1 MKKINKTSLVLIL
14 LLAVAVGLFHDLFL
28 KELVLLKNGRV
39 ITAEK
44 TWETGQSIFYE
55 KKDNIH
61 VVPKDQVA
69 QFGDPS
75 LTLSLRAAQLRI
87 VEYYGRARKR
97 VGRFIEASGVS
108 PDRHFALALGA
119 AALALVSIL
128 VFTSR
133 LLFRGTTPLKKK
145 AASPK
150 PTTPQRFDDLPSRL
164 DIVRFFLNL
173 FREQIRAPADSQME
187 FVSLNAKSTDPNAIY
202 ELRVKPHNDWVTRRM
217 SIGPLG
223 EEGGSK
229 SICYYVIYDDHLVVK
244 IPPRPIT
251 DFEQYVASIKQEQQ
265 IVDKLAPK
273 ECITPKVSV
282 ILNLIHKFPEPTA
295 ASGER
300 LEEKY
305 IAWLRKK
312 TTYQKYLKINHTFV
326 YFMDMSR
333 YYFLVHILDKMHEEK
348 LSIEAEVGEHPE
360 ILWEVDKFKDLY
372 GEENEIICL
381 EIQGVFNQCEAEI
394 RRLLSRSELTQTIA
408 PYQMQSWIINFLTGK
423 TVFSA
428 RSELPPEFVQGLN
441 AALTKVFEQN
451 HHQVQAYRNVIRS
464 YLDRKTFQQK
474 RAQMAGLISN
484 LLELLAWLRKKKVAL
499 RDLKPD
505 NLFVA
510 GDPAKYPMFLRN
522 ADEYSL
528 GIIDVETAVD
538 FERAGHARIKQPLLG
553 GTPFF
558 ATPSHF
564 MRNEWVVSEF
574 RSLGEILH
582 LQDWHAVLVMIYK
595 VITGNMLF
603 DQTAKLFGE
612 IKSLIQ
618 NADGGHSSVSE
629 VVQEVSWIFWR
640 SARAEFQMKTC
651 AKEAMLKSVQV
662 SIVSDAR
669 LMMLSALKKDLQLL
683 SSRIKSL
690 VGSQGLFSSPRSQQ
704 QLLVSSETKLRQ
716 LAADM
721 NRKVQASRNPAPQ
734 SLQALRFLEELAQ
747 LKAEAEHLARL
758 LKRLDEPEPK
768 LAAFDLMTAMFQVL
782 LHGLYQFEWRPL
794 GQEQAVPVRCAETG
808 RSMAPTV

>member
-1 MKKINKTSLVLIL
+1 MRKINKTSLVLIL
-14 LLAVAVGLFHDLFL
+14 LLAIGVGLFHDLIL
-28 KELVLLKNGRV
+28 KEVVLLKNGQV

-61 VVPKDQVA
+61 VIPKDQVV
-69 QFGDPS
+69 QFGGPN
-75 LTLSLRAAQLRI
+75 LTLSLRAAQLRV

-97 VGRFIEASGVS
+97 VGRFIEVSGVS
-108 PDRHFALALGA
+108 GDQHFALALGA

-133 LLFRGTTPLKKK
+133 LLFRGKTPSENRTTN
-145 AASPK
+145 PK
-150 PTTPQRFDDLPSRL
+150 PIAPQRVDDLPSRL
-164 DIVRFFLNL
+164 DIVRFFLSL
-173 FREQIRAPADSQME
+173 FREQIGAPEDSQME
-187 FVSLNAKSTDPNAIY
+187 FVSLNAKSADPNAIY

-312 TTYQKYLKINHTFV
+312 TAYQRYLKINHTFV
-326 YFMDMSR
+326 YFMDMSK
-333 YYFLVHILDKMHEEK
+333 YYFLVHILDKMHAEK
-348 LSIEAEVGEHPE
+348 LSIESEVGEHPE
-360 ILWEVDKFKDLY
+360 LLWEADKFKDLY

-394 RRLLSRSELTQTIA
+394 RRLLLRSELTQTIA
-408 PYQMQSWIINFLTGK
+408 PYQIQGWITNFLAGK
-423 TVFSA
+423 TVSPA
-428 RSELPPEFVQGLN
+428 GSGLPPEFVQGLN
-441 AALTKVFEQN
+441 ASLNKVFEQN
-451 HHQVQAYRNVIRS
+451 HHQVQAYRNVIRG

-474 RAQMAGLISN
+474 RAQIAGLISN
-484 LLELLAWLRKKKVAL
+484 LLELLAWLRKKKVSL

-564 MRNEWVVSEF
+564 MRNEWIIAEY

-603 DQTAKLFGE
+603 DQTAKLFGG
-612 IKSLIQ
+612 IKSLVQ
-618 NADGGHSSVSE
+618 NADGGHGSVSA

-640 SARAEFQMKTC
+640 SACAEFQMKTC
-651 AKEAMLKSVQV
+651 AKEAMLKSVPV

-669 LMMLSALKKDLQLL
+669 LMMLNALKKDLQVL
-683 SSRIKSL
+683 SSRMKSQ
-690 VGSQGLFSSPRSQQ
+690 VSSQSLFSSPRSQQ
-704 QLLVSSETKLRQ
+704 QLLASSETKLRQ

-721 NRKVQASRNPAPQ
+721 NRKLQASRNPTPQ
-734 SLQALRFLEELAQ
+734 SLQALRFLEDLAEL
-747 LKAEAEHLARL
+747 KTEATHVARL
-758 LKRLDEPEPK
+758 LKRLDDPEPR

-782 LHGLYQFEWRPL
+782 LHGMYQFEWRTL
-794 GQEQAVPVRCAETG
+794 GQEKPTPVSCTETG
-808 RSMAPTV
+808 RSFAATI